1 MSTVGTLF
9 DYWLFDGAR
18 SEDRIL
24 KRAGGGQ
31 AAVTTPRNF
40 VPVGIG
46 RNVKIASA
54 NEVSGGFGN
63 WWLLACQC
71 LRANQLHCK

>member
-1 MSTVGTLF
+1 M
-9 DYWLFDGAR
+9 
-18 SEDRIL
+18 
-24 KRAGGGQ
+24 
-31 AAVTTPRNF
+31 TTPRNF

-71 LRANQLHCK
+71 LHANQLHCK